1 MLAELNRLGAHQVI
15 FGKSICL
22 YRSFRSFI
30 RFLTTGVDVMT
41 DTGRRNF
48 LTASAIAGAAL
59 VASPAMPKLLHHVFF
74 WLKNPESKADLE
86 KLIAGVKSLAAIET
100 VRSIHV
106 GVPASTEK
114 REVVDNSYH
123 VSELLGFDDVAG
135 QDAYQVHP
143 LHKKFVDEHQH
154 LWSKVVVYD
163 ALAVK

>member
-1 MLAELNRLGAHQVI
+1 MTTSR
-15 FGKSICL
+15 
-22 YRSFRSFI
+22 RD
-30 RFLTTGVDVMT
+30 FLTT
-41 DTGRRNF
+41 
-48 LTASAIAGAAL
+48 SAIAGAAL
-59 VASPAMPKLLHHVFF
+59 ASGSALAASTTAPAATPKLLHHVFF
-74 WLKNPESKADLE
+74 WLKNPNSAADRA

-100 VRSIHV
+100 VRSVHV

-114 REVVDNSYH
+114 RDVVDNSYH

-163 ALAVK
+163 AMKVD